1 MFYQTNVAKIG
12 MACLWRGLYS
22 TFVIIALLLAGSFAA
37 KAATQNESLSLTTV
51 IQRVQLQHPTLKV
64 FEFRQRALD
73 GTAQT
78 QGLTPGYE
86 IGFEVDNVAGTGE
99 FQGIESGEFSVSLSS
114 VIELG
119 DKLDARS
126 GVVNEQRAVL
136 DAEQKIAALNL
147 LAEATRRYIDVLA
160 AQSQLQLA
168 ADALKLAEETQ
179 EAVAKRAQAGVT
191 PDAEV
196 KRAKA
201 AVFNA
206 RLVAETQL
214 HQLDYAKLALSM
226 MWGESRVSFDSLEG
240 SLFAFTDDVALAPLF
255 EKVKYSPSIT
265 AYLSRAQLKEAELR
279 FAKTQS
285 SSDINWSVGVKQL
298 QQTNDMALTAGFSVP
313 LFNGER
319 NSGAVAL
326 AQAAK
331 EEVIANREVALL
343 ELYGQLYRA
352 YASRKQA
359 IVTVNRLQASVIP
372 TLSLALED
380 TKKAY
385 EQGLY
390 SYLDYLTAREELLFA
405 RRALIDAAASALRY
419 GVDIEQL
426 IAEPLPASQHTF
438 FNDFSAAADFSKSAD
453 FSNAA
458 TGQTK

>member
-1 MFYQTNVAKIG
+1 MFYNTYVARIG
-12 MACLWRGLYS
+12 IACLWRGLYS
-22 TFVIIALLLAGSFAA
+22 TFVIVALLLAGSFVAE
-37 KAATQNESLSLTTV
+37 AATQNNTLSLTTV
-51 IQRVQLQHPTLKV
+51 IQRVQQQHPALKV
-64 FEFRQRALD
+64 FEFRRQALD
-73 GTAQT
+73 GAAHT
-78 QGLTPGYE
+78 QALTPGYDL
-86 IGFEVDNVAGTGE
+86 GFDLDNVAGSGE
-99 FQGIESGEFSVSLSS
+99 YQGIDSAEFSISLSS
-114 VIELG
+114 VIEMG

-126 GVVNEQRAVL
+126 GVVSEQRAYL
-136 DAEQKIAALNL
+136 EAEHKIAALNL

-168 ADALKLAEETQ
+168 SDSLKLAEQTLEVVS
-179 EAVAKRAQAGVT
+179 ERAKAGVT

-196 KRAKA
+196 KRARA
-201 AVFNA
+201 AVFSA

-226 MWGESRVSFDSLEG
+226 MWGESQVSFDTLAG
-240 SLFAFTDDVALAPLF
+240 SLFAFSDDVALAPLF
-255 EKVKYSPSIT
+255 EKVKYSPAIA
-265 AYLSRAQLKEAELR
+265 AYLTQAQLKEAELR

-285 SSDINWSVGVKQL
+285 TTDIKWSVGVKQL
-298 QQTNDMALTAGFSVP
+298 QQTNDMALTAGFNVP

-319 NSGAVAL
+319 NTGAVMS

-331 EEVIANREVALL
+331 QEVLANREVALL

-352 YASRKQA
+352 YTSRKQA

-372 TLSLALED
+372 TLTLALED
-380 TKKAY
+380 TKIAY

-426 IAEPLPASQHTF
+426 IAEPLPASQHSF
-438 FNDFSAAADFSKSAD
+438 FNDFQ
-453 FSNAA
+453 
-458 TGQTK
+458 GQPK